1 MPTRDP
7 YEVLGVS
14 KEASDDE
21 IKKAYRK
28 LARQWHP
35 DRNPDDDKA
44 EERFKEVQSAYDT
57 LSDPEKRQAYDQ
69 GGFFGGG
76 GFNPGAGGAGFA
88 GGGFQDFGD
97 VLSNLFGRSGGGGAR
112 SSVPGNDLD
121 AEIALSF
128 DQAIHGAQVQ
138 VAVPMTAA
146 CETCGGSGAAAGTT
160 PVTCERCGGRGVD
173 AESQGFFSISQPC
186 SACGGR
192 GQIIEEACADCGGA
206 GVGRTTKKF
215 RVNIP
220 AGVHDGSRI
229 RLAGKGEPS
238 PYGGPPG
245 DLYVTTRVAPSPV
258 FKQRSDGNLE
268 VDLPVS
274 VIEAMR
280 GATIEVP
287 TLSGSKRIKIP
298 AGTQH
303 GTSQRLKGEGPPRP
317 KGSGRGDIH
326 YRVKIEVP
334 KDLNDAQREA
344 LDGLAE
350 SMNGHDPREDL
361 LKATRGRTAAD
372 QGSGD

>member
-14 KEASDDE
+14 KEASEDE

-35 DRNPDDDKA
+35 DRNQGDEKA
-44 EERFKEVQSAYDT
+44 EERFKEIQAAYDT

-69 GGFFGGG
+69 GGFFGAG
-76 GFNPGAGGAGFA
+76 GFNPGAGGPGFA

-97 VLSNLFGRSGGGGAR
+97 VLSNLFGRSGGGGGR

-121 AEIALSF
+121 AEIALNF
-128 DQAIHGAQVQ
+128 DQAIHGTQVQ

-146 CETCGGSGAAAGTT
+146 CETCHGSGAAPGTT

-186 SACGGR
+186 AACGGR

-229 RLAGKGEPS
+229 RLAGKGEAS

-258 FKQRSDGNLE
+258 FKQRPDGNLE
-268 VDLPVS
+268 VELPVS
-274 VIEAMR
+274 VIEAMQ

-287 TLSGSKRIKIP
+287 TLDGSKRIKIP

-303 GTSQRLKGEGPPRP
+303 GTSQRLKGEGPPKP

-326 YRVKIEVP
+326 YKVKIEVP
-334 KDLNDAQREA
+334 KDLSDDQLAA
-344 LDGLAE
+344 LENLAE
-350 SMNGHDPREDL
+350 SMNGHDPREGL
-361 LKATRGRTAAD
+361 LEATRGRKAAD
-372 QGSGD
+372 QGSDD